1 MVRSILL
8 RGFDQQMAQMIGD
21 YMENHG
27 VKFIRECI
35 PTSLHKVNTQLEDN
49 YNKKPSDFVL
59 DRA

>member
-21 YMENHG
+21 YMESHG
-27 VKFIRECI
+27 VKFVRVCV
-35 PTSLHKVNTQLEDN
+35 PTSLKKVYTQLEDN
-49 YNKKPSDFVL
+49 YTKKPSNYVL

>member
-8 RGFDQQMAQMIGD
+8 RGFDQQMARMIGD

-27 VKFIRECI
+27 VKFIRECV
-35 PTSLHKVNTQLEDN
+35 PTSLEKVNTQLEDN
-49 YNKKPSDFVL
+49 YTKKPSHFVL